1 MPNLGWSEMLVIVVV
16 LLLVVG
22 PRELPRILALVAKQL
37 RGARKIAREFQ
48 QALESAVYDEEVKE
62 IQQELK
68 SQVQDASKDLD
79 QYGKALH
86 GEVASDVSA
95 GGAKKGATRGGGQ
108 RTRRH
113 GLPPRLPTLPAQMPV
128 EASSE
133 EVSGDGAEPQE
144 KPA

>member
-95 GGAKKGATRGGGQ
+95 GGAKKDDAGRG
-108 RTRRH
+108 TAN
-113 GLPPRLPTLPAQMPV
+113 PSARLAAKVPTLPAQMPV